1 MYPNDPNMSLK
12 QHFQQKSN
20 TFHSVVAEATF
31 VIHIQDGTRSH
42 IFTVKMTEDG
52 RFYTQFKI
60 KSKVSKAVAKF
71 ILSWDHDQEEP
82 VYIRER
88 DRYIM
93 LVHANNCHWIGFSSF
108 CPLTLSLYQAEKLMK
123 QLEELRR
130 LP

>member
-1 MYPNDPNMSLK
+1 MSLK
-12 QHFQQKSN
+12 QHFQKKSKA
-20 TFHSVVAEATF
+20 FHLVVAEATF
-31 VIHIQDGTRSH
+31 VIRIQDGDRSH
-42 IFTVKMTEDG
+42 LFTVKMTEDG

-60 KSKVSKAVAKF
+60 MSKVSKAVAKF
-71 ILSWDHDQEEP
+71 ILQWDRDQVDP

-93 LVHANNCHWIGFSSF
+93 LVHANQCHWIGFSPF
-108 CPLTLSLYQAEKLMK
+108 CPLTLSLYQAEKLMR